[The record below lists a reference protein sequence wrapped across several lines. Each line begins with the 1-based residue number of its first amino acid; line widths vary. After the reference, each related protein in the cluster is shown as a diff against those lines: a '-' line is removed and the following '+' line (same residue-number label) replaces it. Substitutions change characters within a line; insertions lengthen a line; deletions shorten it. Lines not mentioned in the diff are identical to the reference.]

1 MNFFFNHILLTLE
14 NYKMNLYKTICIFG
28 ALAAVAF
35 ADSHVMPLTAEIKN
49 EQPYS
54 LDNNAIRVRVFNH
67 GIDTLKQMS
76 FCYRFHA
83 NKEFVFEHDW
93 YLPDLNFKVD
103 TLTDTTYQIHFW
115 LKQGAFIAP
124 NSYCPNTSGLVCG
137 LQYRYW
143 FPWEYQLDYSFSS
156 SPVFESTDKLFLS
169 MTDECYDNVVT
180 IDSAR
185 IKILGEDKDGN
196 GVRDDLDSLIDAEI
210 PDSPEK
216 RAAYR
221 YLARAIQNQWTAFYD
236 NPQMT
241 YEELLPY
248 QVLISLGISLINNTE
263 AVSKLNFNWFYANTL
278 NTKDRILYEA
288 EIDDVFAG
296 KTLPVAVMKNK
307 KYANIVAKG
316 LESYESI
323 LAEERVE

>member
-1 MNFFFNHILLTLE
+1 
-14 NYKMNLYKTICIFG
+14 MNLYKTICIFG

-124 NSYCPNTSGLVCG
+124 NSYFPNTSGIVFG
-137 LQYRYW
+137 LHYRYW

-221 YLARAIQNQWTAFYD
+221 YLARAIQNQWTAFYE

-241 YEELLPY
+241 YEELHPY
-248 QVLISLGISLINNTE
+248 EVLASLGTTFVDE
-263 AVSKLNFNWFYANTL
+263 VYAETDL
-278 NTKDRILYEA
+278 DWKIFQAQLHNTKERILFDD
-288 EIDDVFAG
+288 EIDQLFVG
-296 KTLPVAVMKNK
+296 KSLPVAVGRPNR
-307 KYANIVAKG
+307 YPSETAKG
-316 LESYESI
+316 RKDFQELLKIEGMK
-323 LAEERVE
+323 

>member
-1 MNFFFNHILLTLE
+1 MNP
-14 NYKMNLYKTICIFG
+14 YKIICILG
-28 ALAAVAF
+28 ALVAVAF

-103 TLTDTTYQIHFW
+103 SLTDTTYQVHFW

-124 NSYCPNTSGLVCG
+124 KSYFPNTSGIVFG
-137 LQYRYW
+137 LHYRYW
-143 FPWEYQLDYSFSS
+143 FPWEHQLDYSFSS
-156 SPVFESTDKLFLS
+156 SPTFESTDKLFLS

-221 YLARAIQNQWTAFYD
+221 YLARAIQNQWTAFYE

-241 YEELLPY
+241 YEELHPY
-248 QVLISLGISLINNTE
+248 EVLASLGGSLIHEVDAKKELKWNLFF
-263 AVSKLNFNWFYANTL
+263 AQLH
-278 NTKDRILYEA
+278 NTKERILFDD
-288 EIDDVFAG
+288 EIDQIFSG
-296 KTLPVAVMKNK
+296 KSLPVAVKFDKRYSSLVAEGMNTYNEILEQERMK
-307 KYANIVAKG
+307 
-316 LESYESI
+316 
-323 LAEERVE
+323 

>member
-1 MNFFFNHILLTLE
+1 MEFC
-14 NYKMNLYKTICIFG
+14 KTICIWCAFV
-28 ALAAVAF
+28 AAAVN
-35 ADSHVMPLTAEIKN
+35 ADVIPLSVEIRN

-54 LDNNAIRVRVFNH
+54 LDNNAIRIRVFNH
-67 GIDTLKQMS
+67 GTDTLRSMS

-124 NSYCPNTSGLVCG
+124 KSYFPNTSGIVFG
-137 LQYRYW
+137 LHYRYW

-156 SPVFESTDKLFLS
+156 SPVFESSDKLFLS

-221 YLARAIQNQWTAFYD
+221 YLARAIQNQWTAFYE

-241 YEELLPY
+241 YEELHPY
-248 QVLISLGISLINNTE
+248 EVLISLGISLINNTE

-323 LAEERVE
+323 LAEEKGE

>member
-1 MNFFFNHILLTLE
+1 MNP
-14 NYKMNLYKTICIFG
+14 YKIICILG
-28 ALAAVAF
+28 ALVAVAF

-124 NSYCPNTSGLVCG
+124 KSYFPNTSGIVFG
-137 LQYRYW
+137 LHYRYW
-143 FPWEYQLDYSFSS
+143 FPWEHQLDYSFSS
-156 SPVFESTDKLFLS
+156 SPVLESTDKLFLS

-221 YLARAIQNQWTAFYD
+221 YLARAIQNQWTAFYE

-241 YEELLPY
+241 YEELHPY
-248 QVLISLGISLINNTE
+248 EVLASLGGSLIHEVDAKKELKWNLFF
-263 AVSKLNFNWFYANTL
+263 AQLH
-278 NTKDRILYEA
+278 NTKERILFDD
-288 EIDDVFAG
+288 EIDQIFSG
-296 KTLPVAVMKNK
+296 KSLPVAVKFDKRYSSLVAEGMNTYNEILEQERMK
-307 KYANIVAKG
+307 
-316 LESYESI
+316 
-323 LAEERVE
+323 